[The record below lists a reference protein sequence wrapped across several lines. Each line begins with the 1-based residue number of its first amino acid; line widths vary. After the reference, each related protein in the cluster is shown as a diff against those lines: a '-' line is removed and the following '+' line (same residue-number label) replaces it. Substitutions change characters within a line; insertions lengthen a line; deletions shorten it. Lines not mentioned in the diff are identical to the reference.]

1 MSVSTQTPAS
11 SASSSSSKPLVDLK
25 ESHRPPRLIGMQKLD
40 RAAFDVQ
47 VKVLSAVVEASK
59 IGTLR
64 SNPAIKDLL
73 LDLPKV
79 KFIVDSKQEGE
90 RGLKLLRLRAQDE
103 SELPSDAL
111 EVLKAEGKG
120 FRQELISMGYDNWSP
135 SEILAAVLPTTQ
147 SDDIPSS
154 FTSTGHI
161 GHMNLREEWL
171 PYRFVIGQVILDK
184 NPGLRTI
191 VNKLDT
197 IHAQYRYFDMEVIAG
212 EKDYITSVNESNC
225 IFTFDFSRVYWNS
238 RLHGEHDR
246 LISLFPPGSIVA
258 DVMAGVGPFVVPAAK
273 RGAYVLGNDLN
284 PEGVKWMRENRVKNH
299 VEETLR
305 VFEMDGHDFISFAVL
320 EAWEKSFTPST
331 IISKNEQ
338 RKRQKE
344 ARKERERLKAAEET
358 SAPSSIVENI
368 TSSLASLASAILP
381 STSTTSQ
388 ETTTA
393 STSNPATAT
402 ETQST
407 PPRTISHF
415 IMNLP
420 DSALTFLGS
429 YSGSYT
435 PLLSIPSFTEVYGA
449 KGEGVEMPIVHC
461 YCFTREI
468 EREKAEPDILK
479 RASEYLSY
487 DLTPQVE
494 DYNLHHVR
502 SVAPNKDMY
511 CLEFRLPREIAFRPL
526 STSKTSTT
534 QE

>member
-1 MSVSTQTPAS
+1 MSYPPS
-11 SASSSSSKPLVDLK
+11 SSSSSSSSKPMISLQD
-25 ESHRPPRLIGMQKLD
+25 SHGPPQRIGMQTLD
-40 RAAFDVQ
+40 RSAFDVQ
-47 VKVLSAVVEASK
+47 IRILSAVVEASK
-59 IGTLR
+59 VGKLR
-64 SNPAIKDLL
+64 PHPAIRDLV

-79 KFIVDSKQEGE
+79 KLIVDSTEEGE
-90 RGLKLLRLRAQDE
+90 RGLKLLRLQAQEE
-103 SELPSDAL
+103 SDLPSEAL
-111 EVLKAEGKG
+111 EVLKAEAKG
-120 FRQELISMGYDNWSP
+120 FRHEIISMGYENWSP
-135 SEILAAVLPTTQ
+135 SEILAAVLPTTK

-171 PYRFVIGQVILDK
+171 PYRRVIGQVILDK
-184 NPGLRTI
+184 NPGLRTV

-212 EKDYITSVNESNC
+212 DQDYITSVNESNC

-246 LISLFPPGSIVA
+246 LISLFAPQSIVA

-284 PEGVKWMRENRVKNH
+284 PEGVKWMRENRLKNH

-305 VFEMDGHDFISFAVL
+305 VFEMDGHNFISFAVF
-320 EAWEKSFTPST
+320 EAWENPFKPST
-331 IISKNEQ
+331 TMSKNEL

-344 ARKERERLKAAEET
+344 ARKERERLQAD
-358 SAPSSIVENI
+358 PSSAVPPPQVI
-368 TSSLASLASAILP
+368 SSPIDSPIAVADTP
-381 STSTTSQ
+381 ST
-388 ETTTA
+388 
-393 STSNPATAT
+393 
-402 ETQST
+402 T
-407 PPRTISHF
+407 PVSRTISHF

-420 DSALTFLGS
+420 DSALSFLGA
-429 YSGSYT
+429 YSGCYT
-435 PLLSIPSFTEVYGA
+435 PLLSLESFTSIYGQ
-449 KGEGVEMPIVHC
+449 KGEGVEMPIIHC

-468 EREKAEPDILK
+468 EREKAEPDILQ

-487 DLTPQVE
+487 DLTPNVE
-494 DYNLHHVR
+494 GYNLHHVR

-526 STSKTSTT
+526 TASH
-534 QE
+534 